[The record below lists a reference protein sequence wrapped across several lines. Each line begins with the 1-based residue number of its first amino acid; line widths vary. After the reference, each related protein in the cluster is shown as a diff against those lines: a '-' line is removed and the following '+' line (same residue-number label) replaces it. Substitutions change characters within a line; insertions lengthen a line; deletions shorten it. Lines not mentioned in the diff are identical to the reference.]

1 MMQSQNKM
9 KLNEIISEK
18 LAAVGKLQHV
28 VDGVNECTQSQTER
42 EIVYICGPSVAALTT
57 TVMRMA
63 RVKSM
68 DSKDT
73 WSRGRERS
81 LKLTISSL
89 MKSYTSK
96 ASKWSTW

>member
-1 MMQSQNKM
+1 M

-28 VDGVNECTQSQTER
+28 VDGVNECTQTER
-42 EIVYICGPSVAALTT
+42 EIVYICGPSVAALMI

-73 WSRGRERS
+73 WSRGRERVH
-81 LKLTISSL
+81 
-89 MKSYTSK
+89 
-96 ASKWSTW
+96 